1 MRTIVVANQKGGCAK
16 TTTVVN
22 LAAALAEI
30 GKKILVIDLDP
41 QANATQWLSGDG
53 SKAGAYGLMIE
64 EGPIDNFI
72 GNTSIENVKIICA
85 TQELSY
91 LERAL
96 AGRVASDSIL
106 SRRISCLKE
115 DDWDFVL
122 IDTPPTLGIVTL
134 NALSCANELLIPVT
148 THILT
153 LSGVAQ
159 LMSTVEAVKKL
170 LNPGIQILGF
180 LPSRVDQRT
189 RHSGEVLDLLMEEF
203 GDLVLKTTVRES
215 VRIAESPSFQAPILK
230 YDGASGAAADYRSLA
245 REVLGFSVEEGRR
258 Q

>member
-53 SKAGAYGLMIE
+53 SKGGAYGLMIE

-122 IDTPPTLGIVTL
+122 IETYQQIAP
-134 NALSCANELLIPVT
+134 LIQ
-148 THILT
+148 
-153 LSGVAQ
+153 S
-159 LMSTVEAVKKL
+159 
-170 LNPGIQILGF
+170 
-180 LPSRVDQRT
+180 
-189 RHSGEVLDLLMEEF
+189 
-203 GDLVLKTTVRES
+203 
-215 VRIAESPSFQAPILK
+215 
-230 YDGASGAAADYRSLA
+230 A
-245 REVLGFSVEEGRR
+245 RK
-258 Q
+258 